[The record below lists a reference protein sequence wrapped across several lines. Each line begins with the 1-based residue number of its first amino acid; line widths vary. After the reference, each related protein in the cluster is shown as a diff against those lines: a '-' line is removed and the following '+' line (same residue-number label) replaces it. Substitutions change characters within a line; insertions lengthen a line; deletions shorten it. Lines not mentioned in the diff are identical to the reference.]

1 MATIT
6 VDTKESLDS
15 VLTLIGAA
23 YGVKVGVVGSDG
35 AAAPARATAASA
47 RRPRRGGR
55 PARTAAPV
63 RKTTR
68 RRRGAAASSASSA
81 DVRAWAREHGHTVSD
96 RGRLPAPILEAYR
109 AARS

>member
-1 MATIT
+1 MAQIT
-6 VDTKESLDS
+6 VDTKESLDA
-15 VLTLIGAA
+15 VLQLIGAA
-23 YGVKVGVVGSDG
+23 YGVKVGVVDSD
-35 AAAPARATAASA
+35 AAAPARATSA

-55 PARTAAPV
+55 PARTTAAPA
-63 RKTTR
+63 RTTTR